1 VPTRGP
7 PSRTG
12 GQDIN
17 IDLLIAKLLEIPN
30 EELLDSFLQLSPQEE
45 AGDHS
50 RNSEIEDQ

>member
-1 VPTRGP
+1 MPTRGP